1 MTKKSRQRTCT
12 NLLFCFAGTLVIT
25 ACTLEQPKQPVPTV
39 THTATVTPTPILTVT
54 PAPTYTP
61 PITPTQDP
69 PNIERPKPPSDI
81 RNPEWSYGVFKSDV
95 KTPSGSYEGSYILK
109 REPVFDKQNK
119 QVEWIVEYSIPLT
132 ENATS
137 VEIQVKESLVKIE
150 LANGFKAQFIDNS
163 GVTLGTENLDEE
175 GQGNT
180 RRYTLRIPNNIWA
193 RWSEVAIVKIL
204 KGKYISK

>member
-12 NLLFCFAGTLVIT
+12 NLLFCFVGTLVIT
-25 ACTLEQPKQPVPTV
+25 ACTSEQPKQPVVTV
-39 THTATVTPTPILTVT
+39 TVTATVTPTPTVTVT
-54 PAPTYTP
+54 PTPSYTP
-61 PITPTQDP
+61 TPTIP
-69 PNIERPKPPSDI
+69 PTRDLKPPSDI
-81 RNPEWSYGVFKSDV
+81 RNPKWSYDVFNSDV

-109 REPVFDKQNK
+109 GEPVFDKQNK

-132 ENATS
+132 ENAPS
-137 VEIQVKESLVKIE
+137 VQAQINNSLVKIE
-150 LANGFKAQFIDNS
+150 LANGFKAEFIDNS
-163 GVTLGTENLDEE
+163 GVILGAENLDEE
-175 GQGNT
+175 GQVNT